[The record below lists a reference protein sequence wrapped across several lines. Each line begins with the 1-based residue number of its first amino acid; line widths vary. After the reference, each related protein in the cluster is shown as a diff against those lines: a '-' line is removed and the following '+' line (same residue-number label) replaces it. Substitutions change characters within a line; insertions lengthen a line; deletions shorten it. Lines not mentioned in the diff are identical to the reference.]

1 MTKRVPHRTTQG
13 PQRAA
18 AIAAALLVLSEEK
31 QSAERLP
38 SGAEYDVRITLE
50 AFVDGVRIYEPIT
63 AGGLLK
69 TAQKS
74 GKPRF
79 QRRPNYKGI

>member
-18 AIAAALLVLSEEK
+18 AIAAALLVLADEER
-31 QSAERLP
+31 SAELLP
-38 SGAEYDVRITLE
+38 GGAEYDVRITLE

-63 AGGLLK
+63 AGGLLR
-69 TAQKS
+69 TARKS

-79 QRRPNYKGI
+79 QRRVNYKGI

>member
-1 MTKRVPHRTTQG
+1 MTKRVTPRTTQG

-18 AIAAALLVLSEEK
+18 AIATALLVLQSEERTA
-31 QSAERLP
+31 QQLP